1 MRKNRFL
8 LCLVMLACAG
18 LIFVSAPAED
28 YTVVEEKEP
37 SEHALPIDFSPGMPL
52 SQDGFLP
59 ESEFEDSAVIMQY
72 RDPTISVVVRKYTEE
87 RRYDYWI
94 ADIEIADASQ
104 LRTVSADGFDS
115 DGLGPPTIMA
125 EYMNAVLAI
134 DGDYFSY
141 KGHDFIIRQGITYLD
156 HLNATRDI
164 LVIDEDGDFHGF
176 ISPDRDAIG
185 DTVDGKRIIN
195 AFSFGP
201 LLVNEGKIRRR
212 GYSEG
217 MAAENQSQ
225 RMAICQT
232 GHLKYRV
239 VCCGPYN
246 NDPDR
251 PKGMTLEDFQ
261 KLIVSMPDVWIAYN
275 LDGGD
280 STFLIM
286 NGQKLNY
293 PENVNA
299 RDGIRNEGIADI
311 IYFASAYSGEP

>member
-1 MRKNRFL
+1 MRGKWNLIPAGLALL
-8 LCLVMLACAG
+8 LCLMMIVAAA
-18 LIFVSAPAED
+18 FAED
-28 YTVVEEKEP
+28 YTVVEEKDP
-37 SEHALPIDFSPGMPL
+37 ADNALPIDFSPGMPL
-52 SQDGFLP
+52 NQENFI
-59 ESEFEDSAVIMQY
+59 SEMEY
-72 RDPTISVVVRKYTEE
+72 EDPTIKVVIRQYSVE

-134 DGDYFSY
+134 NGDYFSY
-141 KGHDFIIRQGITYLD
+141 KGHDFVIRQGITYLD

-176 ISPDRDAIG
+176 ISPDRGEIG

-201 LLVNEGKIRRR
+201 LLINEGKIRRN

-217 MAAENQSQ
+217 MAKDEKSQ
-225 RMAICQT
+225 RMAICQID
-232 GHLKYRV
+232 HLKYRV

-246 NDPDR
+246 GEADR
-251 PKGMTLEDFQ
+251 AKGMSVVDFQ
-261 KLIVSMPDVWIAYN
+261 ELIAGMPDVKIAYN

-286 NGQKLNY
+286 NGKKLNF
-293 PENVNA
+293 PDNVNA
-299 RDGIRNEGIADI
+299 RDGIRNEGLADI
-311 IYFASAYSGEP
+311 IYFASAYSEEP

>member
-1 MRKNRFL
+1 MRGKWNLIPAGLALL
-8 LCLVMLACAG
+8 LCLMMIVAAA
-18 LIFVSAPAED
+18 FAED
-28 YTVVEEKEP
+28 YTVVEEKDPAEN
-37 SEHALPIDFSPGMPL
+37 ALPIDFSPGMPL
-52 SQDGFLP
+52 NQENFI
-59 ESEFEDSAVIMQY
+59 SEMEY
-72 RDPTISVVVRKYTEE
+72 EDPTIKVVIRQYSVE

-134 DGDYFSY
+134 NGDYFSY
-141 KGHDFIIRQGITYLD
+141 KGHDFVIRQGITYLD

-176 ISPDRDAIG
+176 ISPDRGEIG

-201 LLVNEGKIRRR
+201 LLGV
-212 GYSEG
+212 
-217 MAAENQSQ
+217 AF
-225 RMAICQT
+225 
-232 GHLKYRV
+232 
-239 VCCGPYN
+239 
-246 NDPDR
+246 PDIVDAMEHVR
-251 PKGMTLEDFQ
+251 EADRAKGMSVVDFQ
-261 KLIVSMPDVWIAYN
+261 ELIAGMPDVKIAYN

-286 NGQKLNY
+286 NGKKLNF
-293 PENVNA
+293 PDNVNA
-299 RDGIRNEGIADI
+299 RDGIRNEGLADI
-311 IYFASAYSGEP
+311 IYFASAYSEEP